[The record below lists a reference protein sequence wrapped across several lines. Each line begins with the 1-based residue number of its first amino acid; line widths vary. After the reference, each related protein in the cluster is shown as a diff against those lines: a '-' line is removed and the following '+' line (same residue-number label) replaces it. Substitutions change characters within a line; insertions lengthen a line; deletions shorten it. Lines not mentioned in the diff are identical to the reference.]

1 MSWLWM
7 PSIISTDQTAN
18 FSLPFD
24 QDGNNNA
31 KNMVKII
38 ILISYNE
45 NIWGLF

>member
-1 MSWLWM
+1 MMDALAMDAIHYLHWS
-7 PSIISTDQTAN
+7 D

-24 QDGNNNA
+24 QDGNHNA

-38 ILISYNE
+38 IFISYNE